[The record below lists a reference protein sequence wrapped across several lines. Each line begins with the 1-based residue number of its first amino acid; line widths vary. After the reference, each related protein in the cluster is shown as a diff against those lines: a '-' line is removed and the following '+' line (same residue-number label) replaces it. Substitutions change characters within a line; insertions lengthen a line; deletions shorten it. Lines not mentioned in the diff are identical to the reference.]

1 MPHTFAQTYEA
12 LNAQQKRAVDT
23 LDGPLLVI
31 AGPGTGKTQ
40 LLGARVANILART
53 DTPPQNILCLTF
65 TENGAQNMRD
75 RLSGFIGQAAHD
87 VSISTYHAF
96 GGDLI
101 QRFPEYFAATREQ
114 NPVDELGQH
123 QILSAI
129 VESLSYDNPLKSTTH
144 HLGDLISTISEVKRA
159 LLSTETLRAVASDNT
174 SFITS
179 ATPDIQTVYES
190 FTTMPRSLD
199 KALPYF
205 EPLLKRLEKYISPDA
220 GNGHILPLGRIALD
234 DLGEAIASAT
244 DSGKTT
250 PLTAWKNRWLA
261 KDRDNRFIFAGER
274 ENRRL
279 LVLADVFERYEA
291 ALAERGLYDFDD
303 MILRAITALEQHL
316 DLKYTLQERYLYL
329 LLDEFQDTNPAQL
342 RLIQLLS
349 DNPVHEGRPNVLA
362 VGDDDQA
369 IYAFQGAQYSNMLD
383 FYHSYR
389 DVQLIHLIDN
399 YRSHSAILDT
409 ARAVARQIGSSLGV
423 HFPEMSKTLRAAA
436 LQLPDHAD
444 IIRQELPS
452 DLGQYQWI
460 ADKIAGLISSGVRP
474 SEIAVLAPKHR
485 YLEPLVAYLN
495 RQDIPV
501 RYEKRE
507 NILEAPLIL
516 ELLAMARL
524 TLALTAGDET
534 AADSL
539 WPVVLSAEFWGVPVS
554 TVWQLSWQV
563 NDSRGELRWSQAVLS
578 SDVTRHI
585 SLYFMAL
592 ASKARSVTVERILDY
607 LIGTCRL
614 ATREPDLPYVTSPLR
629 AYYLSE
635 QVMAEQPTLFY
646 EVVSH
651 LSVLRA
657 KLREYQAS
665 QEDALVLGDLLDFVE
680 LYRSSGT
687 RMVNTSPY
695 NQRSDA
701 VQLMTVFK
709 AKGLEFEHVFLPSVQ
724 DEVWGESSRGS
735 LNKLTLPANLAP
747 IRHAGATSDERLR
760 IFYVAL
766 TRAKQGLYLTS
777 FASSYG
783 GKATARLKYLDER
796 EDEKGTR
803 RSLILPAP
811 YQIVHLSDSAQV
823 PSLQVLETSWQD
835 VHLAALDRAK
845 LSDLLRE
852 RLEHY
857 QLSPTHLSTFT
868 DMEYGGPRKFF
879 FRSLLRFPEAPSVS
893 VQFGNAIHE
902 TLEQV
907 QRVLDKTGS
916 LPALLKALAY
926 FEARMRVKKLG
937 SEETQRLIDRGEK
950 ALRVYLLQKT
960 SQFQSGAEVEH
971 GFGGEGVFVGDTH
984 LSGKIDRLEIDK
996 ENRTITIVDFKTGS
1010 PFVRWESNLKL
1021 HKYRQQLYCYKL
1033 LVERSHTYAGY
1044 KVGQGRVEFV
1054 EPDEQGSL
1062 HSLTLNYEEPE
1073 VQRIQKLLNS
1083 MWWHVQ
1089 RLSFPDTSAYE
1100 PTLLG
1105 TKAFERWLIEQG
1117 TGEGE

>member
-1 MPHTFAQTYEA
+1 MKFDEVYSS
-12 LNAQQKRAVDT
+12 LNPQQRQAVDT
-23 LDGPLLVI
+23 IDGPLLVI

-40 LLGARVANILART
+40 LLSARVANILART
-53 DTPPQNILCLTF
+53 DTLPQNILCLTF
-65 TENGAQNMRD
+65 TESGAQNMRD

-96 GGDLI
+96 GGNLI

-123 QILSAI
+123 QILTAI
-129 VESLSYDNPLKSTTH
+129 VESLSYDNPLKSTAH
-144 HLGDLISTISEVKRA
+144 NLGDLISSISEVKRA
-159 LLSTETLRAVASDNT
+159 LLSTETLRAIAAANI
-174 SFITS
+174 SFITD
-179 ATPDIQTVYES
+179 ATRDIQAVYES
-190 FTTMPRSLD
+190 FTTMPRSVD

-205 EPLLKRLEKYISPDA
+205 EPLMERLEKHVGSVVP
-220 GNGHILPLGRIALD
+220 GSHILPLGKMALD
-234 DLGEAIASAT
+234 ELRQAIESAT
-244 DSGKTT
+244 DGSKTT

-261 KDRDNRFIFAGER
+261 KDGDNRFIMSGER

-279 LVLADVFERYEA
+279 QALADVFEHYET
-291 ALAERGLYDFDD
+291 ALAQRGLYDFDD
-303 MILRAITALEQHL
+303 MILRAIAALEQHA
-316 DLKYTLQERYLYL
+316 DLKYSLQEQYLYL

-349 DNPVHEGRPNVLA
+349 DNPVHEGRPNILA

-383 FYHSYR
+383 FYRSYR
-389 DVQLIHLIDN
+389 DVTLIHLVDN

-409 ARAVARQIGSSLGV
+409 ARAVAEQIDSRLGM
-423 HFPEMSKTLRAAA
+423 HFPEMDKTLRASAS
-436 LQLPDHAD
+436 QLPERAN
-444 IIRQELPS
+444 IVRQELTS

-460 ADKIAGLISSGVRP
+460 TNRIAQLISSGVRS

-495 RQDIPV
+495 TQNIPV

-516 ELLAMARL
+516 ELLAMTRL
-524 TLALTAGDET
+524 TLALSTGDET
-534 AADSL
+534 VAGSL
-539 WPVVLSAEFWGVPVS
+539 WPVVLSAECWGVPVS
-554 TVWQLSWQV
+554 TVWQLSWHV
-563 NDSRGELRWSQAVLS
+563 NDRPGELSWSQAVLA

-592 ASKARSVTVERILDY
+592 AGKARSATVERMLDY

-635 QVMAEQPTLFY
+635 QVMVQQPTLFY

-665 QEDALVLGDLLDFVE
+665 QEDALLLGDLLDFVE

-735 LNKLTLPANLAP
+735 LNKLTLPTNLAP

-777 FASSYG
+777 FASSFS

-796 EDEKGTR
+796 EDEGGIR
-803 RSLILPAP
+803 RSMILPAP
-811 YQIVHLSDSAQV
+811 YQTVQLTDDDQA

-835 VHLAALDRAK
+835 VHLAALDQAK

-852 RLEHY
+852 RLERY

-879 FRSLLRFPEAPSVS
+879 FRTLLRFPEAPSIS

-907 QRVLDKTGS
+907 QQVLDRTGS
-916 LPALLKALAY
+916 LPTPQKAIAY
-926 FEARMRVKKLG
+926 FEARMRAKKLG
-937 SEETQRLIDRGEK
+937 SEETDRLIDRGGRALQAYLPAK
-950 ALRVYLLQKT
+950 AG
-960 SQFQSGAEVEH
+960 QFQPGADVEH
-971 GFGGEGVFVGDTH
+971 SFRGEGVFVGDTH

-996 ENRTITIVDFKTGS
+996 EAKTITIVDFKTGKS
-1010 PFVRWESNLKL
+1010 FDRWESNLKL

-1062 HSLTLNYEEPE
+1062 HSLILNYEEPE
-1073 VQRIQKLLNS
+1073 LQRIQKLLNS

-1089 RLSFPDTSAYE
+1089 QLSFPDVSDYA

-1105 TKAFERWLIEQG
+1105 TKAFEQWLVEHG
-1117 TGEGE
+1117 AGEGE